1 MYSTTNKNP
10 KPPGVAIWVLV
21 TLLWGTVFFVTSVF
35 MLKYAAVL
43 LGQGMFSPSRSEI
56 FNAYGIHAVVLIIF
70 ALIAMMVKNMV

>member
-1 MYSTTNKNP
+1 
-10 KPPGVAIWVLV
+10 
-21 TLLWGTVFFVTSVF
+21 

-70 ALIAMMVKNMV
+70 ALIAMMVKNMVEPGSKKQIQRWQNISEGKVKDWIVD